1 MTKILKLFV
10 FMLVALNVQL
20 AFAQDGETWNC
31 SNSYNLPGRDQALTI
46 FPAPLDCAEPA
57 PLM

>member
-20 AFAQDGETWNC
+20 AFAQDGETWNV
-31 SNSYNLPGRDQALTI
+31 
-46 FPAPLDCAEPA
+46 
-57 PLM
+57 